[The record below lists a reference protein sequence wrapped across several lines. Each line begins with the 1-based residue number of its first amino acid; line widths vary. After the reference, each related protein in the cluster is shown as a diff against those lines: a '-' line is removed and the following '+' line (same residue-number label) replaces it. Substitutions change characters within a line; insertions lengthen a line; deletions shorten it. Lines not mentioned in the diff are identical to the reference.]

1 MTQQSRTTVSRRD
14 FLTVGALG
22 VGGLS
27 MTDWLPSLRAE
38 DQAESSADAVLFIN
52 LGGGPSHLDSLDMK
66 PDGPAETRG
75 EFAHIPTK
83 ISGLVACEHLP
94 KLAGMIDQYTLLR
107 GISHSTGDHLQG
119 QMYISSGNRPTPVLK
134 YPSYGSIVMKER
146 PCEPDLPPYVAIP
159 ATEWNAGY
167 MGDAF
172 APFKTNAVPKPGQ
185 PFAVRGITL
194 AEGISTDK
202 VARREQLLKKI
213 DTAFRNVETN
223 SQLLEAL
230 DTFGQQAY
238 NMITSE
244 RTRQAFDVSKEPESI
259 SGLFDANDLG
269 QSLLLA
275 TRLIESGI
283 PFVTVTNQG
292 WDTHLDNFVGHARLL
307 PPFDAGITAAVT
319 ALREK
324 GLLERTLVIAM
335 GEFGR
340 TPKINQNVG
349 RDHFP
354 RANWALMTGGG
365 VKPGQLI
372 GATNPEG
379 TGPTDGTD
387 IHPDDIGASIFHALG
402 IDHHKEYYTRTNR
415 PVSLIPNGRV
425 ISDLFG

>member
-1 MTQQSRTTVSRRD
+1 MS
-14 FLTVGALG
+14 
-22 VGGLS
+22 
-27 MTDWLPSLRAE
+27 DWLPSLRAA
-38 DQAESSADAVLFIN
+38 DRAKSTADAVLFIN
-52 LGGGPSHLDSLDMK
+52 LAGGPSHLDSLDMK
-66 PDGPAETRG
+66 PEGPAETRG
-75 EFAHIPTK
+75 EFSHIPTK
-83 ISGLVACEHLP
+83 MPGLVACEHLP
-94 KLAGMIDQYTLLR
+94 KLAGSIDEYTLIR
-107 GISHSTGDHLQG
+107 GISHTTGDHLQG
-119 QMYISSGNRPTPVLK
+119 QMYIASGNRPTPVVK

-146 PCEPDLPPYVAIP
+146 PHEPDLPPYVAIP
-159 ATEWNAGY
+159 TTEWNAGY

-172 APFKTNAVPKPGQ
+172 APFSTNAIPKPGQ

-202 VARREQLLKKI
+202 VNRREQLLKKI
-213 DTAFRNVETN
+213 DTAFRSVETN

-230 DTFGQQAY
+230 DTFGQQAF

-244 RTRQAFDVSKEPESI
+244 RTRKAFDVSKEPESI

-307 PPFDAGITAAVT
+307 PAFDAGITAAVT

-324 GLLERTLVIAM
+324 GLLERTLVVAM

-354 RANWALMTGGG
+354 RANFALMTGGG

-372 GATNPEG
+372 GATNAEG
-379 TGPTDGTD
+379 TAPTDDTD
-387 IHPDDIGASIFHALG
+387 IHPDDVGASIFNALG

-415 PVSLIPNGRV
+415 PVSLISNGRV
-425 ISDLFG
+425 ISELFG